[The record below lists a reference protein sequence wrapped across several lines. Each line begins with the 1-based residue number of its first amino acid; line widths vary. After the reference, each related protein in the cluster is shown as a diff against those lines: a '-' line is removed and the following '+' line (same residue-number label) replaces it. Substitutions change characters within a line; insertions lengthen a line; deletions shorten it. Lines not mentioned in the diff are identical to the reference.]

1 MSGEKKGGRKYRTEG
16 TVGTP
21 WMIDSK
27 LYFLRLDPAGAFAGR
42 FLGGPLPFGRVH
54 GQTLTKSA
62 GSAPYSD

>member
-1 MSGEKKGGRKYRTEG
+1 M
-16 TVGTP
+16 GTP